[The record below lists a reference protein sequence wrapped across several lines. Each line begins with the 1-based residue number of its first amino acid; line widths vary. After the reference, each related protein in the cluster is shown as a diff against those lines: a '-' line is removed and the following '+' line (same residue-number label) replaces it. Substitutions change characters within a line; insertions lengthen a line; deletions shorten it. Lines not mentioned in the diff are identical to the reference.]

1 MRGERK
7 TQSISKPAGGALRS
21 GAVAGGAHQRK
32 AALGYA
38 RPRTY
43 EELRAVLSSGTIRFP
58 KRLRQ
63 VAVFAWQHPSEVALG
78 TISSVAEQAKVQPST
93 LVRFAQTLGYAG
105 FSEFQEVFKEYL
117 KGSHPQRHERSKQ
130 ILHESGEGAV
140 GVRFV
145 NGLVEASHQSLA
157 RIGEGFDV
165 KSYERIVDILAAAD
179 LIYVVGSKRAFPVT
193 TYLSL
198 TLSQQGIKNVLVDNV
213 GSAAF
218 DQVGC
223 LTPSDA
229 VLAVSFSPYNSIT
242 PELVAAAAEREA
254 RVVSI
259 TDSALS
265 PLVKLSDA
273 WIEVIESEFAGFR
286 SLAATLAVGMG
297 LVLGVVSRRG
307 EAGR

>member
-1 MRGERK
+1 MRSKRQK
-7 TQSISKPAGGALRS
+7 PLSPKPASGAPRS
-21 GAVAGGAHQRK
+21 GARGESGHRRK

-63 VAVFAWQHPSEVALG
+63 VAIFAWQHPSEVALG
-78 TISSVAEQAKVQPST
+78 TISSVAAQAGVQPST

-117 KGSHPQRHERSKQ
+117 KGSRPHRPERSGHIQ
-130 ILHESGEGAV
+130 HELGEAAV

-145 NGLVEASHQSLA
+145 NGLVEASQASLA
-157 RIGEGFDV
+157 RIGDGFDV
-165 KSYERIVDILAAAD
+165 KSYERIVDILAAAE

-218 DQVGC
+218 DQIGC

-242 PELVAAAAEREA
+242 PELAAAAAEREA

-307 EAGR
+307 EADR